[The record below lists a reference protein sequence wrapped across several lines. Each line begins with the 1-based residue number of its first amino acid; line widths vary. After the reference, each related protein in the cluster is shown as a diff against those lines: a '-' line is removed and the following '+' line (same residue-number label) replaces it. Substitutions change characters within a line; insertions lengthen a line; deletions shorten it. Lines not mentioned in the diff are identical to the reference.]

1 MNSQK
6 ILGLFLLSFAILSTA
21 VSFAQAAERE
31 RGLHR
36 GHSQRR
42 GNENSQA
49 VTQVEIGTP
58 VYSGNGCPQGTMRA
72 VFAPDGLSFSLLFDQ
87 FVAEVADPSKGASD
101 IIACNALIPM
111 QIPAGMQM
119 QITRV
124 DLRGF
129 AALPARAKGLLHSVF
144 NFRGHSG
151 DGNRMNLRYDFEGPM
166 TENYELSSDV
176 LSPGETESS
185 PCGGSFHLQ
194 IANQLR
200 LRSSKKGEAASLTL
214 DSIDGAAEAVYFV
227 SWQACSGR

>member
-1 MNSQK
+1 MNSKK
-6 ILGLFLLSFAILSTA
+6 ILGFSILSLA
-21 VSFAQAAERE
+21 MVMACANASQAGERE
-31 RGLHR
+31 RGLRR

-42 GNENSQA
+42 GNENSQP
-49 VTQVEIGTP
+49 VTQVQIGTP
-58 VYSGNGCPQGTMRA
+58 VYGGNGCPQGTMRT

-87 FVAEVADPSKGASD
+87 FVAEVSDPMAASRD
-101 IIACNALIPM
+101 VMACDALIPM

-119 QITRV
+119 RITSV

-129 AALPARAKGLLHSVF
+129 AALPARAKGTLLSVY
-144 NFRGHSG
+144 NFRGRGG
-151 DGNRMNLRYDFEGPM
+151 DGNRMNLRYGFEGPM

-185 PCGGSFHLQ
+185 PCGGSFNLR

-200 LRSSKKGEAASLTL
+200 VKTPKKGEMASITL

-227 SWQACSGR
+227 AWQACSGR